1 MLDKFQKDVIEKV
14 ADANALQP
22 KYEQPKTSRLKV
34 AKCRPSRGCCADKK
48 DKHNHNK
55 PAESSDSRLVFDCV
69 FRMVRGPKNVRV
81 VKNHRKVCSQYF
93 FRYILDIENITITN
107 PQSLVI
113 PG

>member
-55 PAESSDSRLVFDCV
+55 PAESSDSRLVF
-69 FRMVRGPKNVRV
+69 MVHSLMFLACHKKGYLIRDK
-81 VKNHRKVCSQYF
+81 
-93 FRYILDIENITITN
+93 LTN
-107 PQSLVI
+107 F
-113 PG
+113 

>member
-48 DKHNHNK
+48 DKHNHSK
-55 PAESSDSRLVFDCV
+55 PAESSDSRLVLTKFFDYAV
-69 FRMVRGPKNVRV
+69 LRMSK
-81 VKNHRKVCSQYF
+81 
-93 FRYILDIENITITN
+93 LLENLGK
-107 PQSLVI
+107 PPWS
-113 PG
+113 

>member
-55 PAESSDSRLVFDCV
+55 PAESSDSRLVF
-69 FRMVRGPKNVRV
+69 MIRGLKNVKD
-81 VKNHRKVCSQYF
+81 VKNCRKVCSQYF
-93 FRYILDIENITITN
+93 FRNNLILKT
-107 PQSLVI
+107 
-113 PG
+113 

>member
-55 PAESSDSRLVFDCV
+55 PAESSDSRLVFFIMV
-69 FRMVRGPKNVRV
+69 FDYLVVTMSKLLENRGKPLW
-81 VKNHRKVCSQYF
+81 SWF
-93 FRYILDIENITITN
+93 FL
-107 PQSLVI
+107 
-113 PG
+113 G

>member
-48 DKHNHNK
+48 DKHNHSK
-55 PAESSDSRLVFDCV
+55 PAESSDSRLVFDHV
-69 FRMVRGPKNVRV
+69 LWWYTVLRMSELLKIIEKCTVNI
-81 VKNHRKVCSQYF
+81 F
-93 FRYILDIENITITN
+93 LDT
-107 PQSLVI
+107 
-113 PG
+113 

>member
-1 MLDKFQKDVIEKV
+1 MLDKFQKDIIEKV

-55 PAESSDSRLVFDCV
+55 HAESSDSRLVFDHIFLITRRV
-69 FRMVRGPKNVRV
+69 FLRMSK
-81 VKNHRKVCSQYF
+81 
-93 FRYILDIENITITN
+93 LLENRWK
-107 PQSLVI
+107 PLW
-113 PG
+113 P

>member
-48 DKHNHNK
+48 DKHNHSK
-55 PAESSDSRLVFDCV
+55 PAESSDSRLVFDLIDSTYNDL
-69 FRMVRGPKNVRV
+69 FINSTLLQISNHMDYKTTFLAKNIG
-81 VKNHRKVCSQYF
+81 H
-93 FRYILDIENITITN
+93 
-107 PQSLVI
+107 
-113 PG
+113 